1 MIQLWLFVFGT
12 AFGSFI
18 KVIADR
24 YDLDKFILK
33 KSTLGGHSGCPACGH
48 KLDWFELVPLLSFIF
63 LRGRCR
69 ICQNKIG
76 LSYPLVEL
84 ISGLI
89 FVLVPYFLSHL
100 PAVKLLNLSDLSY
113 TLLASSYTLV
123 FLVILLISL
132 IDIRLK
138 IIPDETNIFL
148 IVLGIAIV
156 FFTPSGVATANHSF
170 TGAYA
175 LLFGFQNNL
184 LLNRLIGLLFGIG
197 FYGILIL
204 ITRGRGMGLGDLK
217 FSAALGVVFGW
228 PDIIFIT
235 FFSFLIGSIFSLP
248 SLIFRKRGLK
258 SFLPF
263 GPFIALSALAV
274 FFFGEKLLKLYF
286 DLFRG

>member
-33 KSTLGGHSGCPACGH
+33 KSTLGGRSGCPACGH

-89 FVLVPYFLSHL
+89 FVFVPLGISYSFPFINSSIFYFLFSIFY
-100 PAVKLLNLSDLSY
+100 VI
-113 TLLASSYTLV
+113 V
-123 FLVILLISL
+123 FLSLLLLSL

>member
-1 MIQLWLFVFGT
+1 MLSLWLFVFGS
-12 AFGSFI
+12 AIGSFI

-24 YDLDKFILK
+24 YDPDKFILK
-33 KSTLGGHSGCPACGH
+33 KSTLGGRSACPKCGH
-48 KLDWFELVPLLSFIF
+48 KLELVELVPLLSFLL

-69 ICQNKIG
+69 KCGKKIG
-76 LSYPLVEL
+76 FSYPVVEI

-89 FVLVPYFLSHL
+89 FVFVPYFLSHL
-100 PAVKLLNLSDLSY
+100 PTVKLLNLSALNY
-113 TLLASSYTLV
+113 TLLASGYTLV
-123 FLVILLISL
+123 FLVLLLLSL

-148 IVLGIAIV
+148 IILGVAIAFLI
-156 FFTPSGVATANHSF
+156 PSGIVTANHSF

-175 LLFGFQNNL
+175 LLFGVQNNL
-184 LLNRLIGLLFGIG
+184 LFNRLVGLLFGIV
-197 FYGILIL
+197 FYGLLIL

-217 FSAALGVVFGW
+217 FSAALGVVFGL

-235 FFSFLIGSIFSLP
+235 FFSFMIGSIFSLP

-263 GPFIALSALAV
+263 GPFIALSALVV

-286 DLFRG
+286 DLFMG

>member
-1 MIQLWLFVFGT
+1 MIQLWLFVFGS
-12 AFGSFI
+12 AFGSFL

-24 YDLDKFILK
+24 YDPDKFILK
-33 KSTLGGHSGCPACGH
+33 KSTLGGRSGCPACGH

-89 FVLVPYFLSHL
+89 FVFVPLGISYSFPFINSSIFYFLFSIFY
-100 PAVKLLNLSDLSY
+100 VI
-113 TLLASSYTLV
+113 V
-123 FLVILLISL
+123 FLSLLLLSL

-170 TGAYA
+170 VGAYA